1 MVQKERKMKAVA
13 TEHDKMMMDIMD
25 FTSMVVGIAEMRDI
39 PANIRAD
46 GILVI
51 EQAFHKMIMEKIV
64 EKCVEKSIPCNN

>member
-39 PANIRAD
+39 PAKVRAD
-46 GILVI
+46 GIFVI

-64 EKCVEKSIPCNN
+64 EKCVEKSTPCNN